1 MENVLRWEREWV
13 ARQFYL
19 KVNDILIINFFFW
32 VALKAISFK

>member
-19 KVNDILIINFFFW
+19 KVNDILIINFFF
-32 VALKAISFK
+32 LGGSKGNFI